1 MTLYLLSSMD
11 WEQTLSD
18 YATHQRAARLSE
30 KTIRNREECLRL
42 VARVS
47 RRGPDQ
53 VTLSDLERALARRH
67 PRTGLPL
74 AAGTLQSERSYMQS
88 FFTWMKKTKR
98 RRDNPA
104 KDLPK
109 VKVPRRKPRP
119 LRLDQIED
127 VLDCGIYTRTRD
139 IILIA
144 AFTGLRIGEV
154 VKIRG
159 EDVDLRAMTIKSM
172 RKGNLDWEGTLN
184 SALLEIAERY
194 PRKGWWF
201 PSPYANELFPDG
213 GGHILMASASDR
225 VSKAIRAAGITD
237 HRITGHSIRHYA
249 ATEMIRRGAS
259 IRAVQEFLGHA
270 SLATTQLYAEV
281 TLDDMRAANDV
292 LPTIHAPAHAN
303 RKPRPIVT
311 SEILAA

>member
-1 MTLYLLSSMD
+1 MGTLYLLSGMD
-11 WEQTLSD
+11 WELTLSD

-30 KTIRNREECLRL
+30 KTIRNREECLRI
-42 VARVS
+42 VARTS
-47 RRGPDQ
+47 RRGPDE
-53 VTLSDLERALARRH
+53 VTLLDLERTLARRH

-74 AAGTLQSERSYMQS
+74 AAGTVQSERSYMQS
-88 FFTWMKKTKR
+88 FFRWMKKQKLR
-98 RRDNPA
+98 KDNPA

-127 VLDCGIYTRTRD
+127 VLNSGIYSRTRD

-144 AFTGLRIGEV
+144 AFTGLRLGEV

-159 EDVDLRAMTIKSM
+159 EEVDLADMTIRSI
-172 RKGNLDWEGTLN
+172 RKGDLDWQGTLN
-184 SALLEIAERY
+184 DELLSIAVRY
-194 PRKGWWF
+194 PRSGWWF
-201 PSPYANELFPDG
+201 PSPYPNALFPNGD
-213 GGHILMASASDR
+213 GHILMASASDR

-237 HRITGHSIRHYA
+237 RRITGHSLRHYA
-249 ATEMIRRGAS
+249 ATEMLRRGAH

-281 TLDDMRAANDV
+281 TLEDMRVANDT
-292 LPTIHAPAHAN
+292 LPPIVAPKVSG
-303 RKPRPIVT
+303 RQPRPRK
-311 SEILAA
+311 SETLAA

>member
-1 MTLYLLSSMD
+1 MD
-11 WEQTLSD
+11 WELTLSD

-47 RRGPDQ
+47 RRGPDA
-53 VTLSDLERALARRH
+53 VTLQDLERCLARRH
-67 PRTGLPL
+67 PRTGQPL

-88 FFTWMKKTKR
+88 FFRWMKKQKL

-127 VLDCGIYTRTRD
+127 VLESGIYSRTRD

-144 AFTGLRIGEV
+144 AFTGLRLGEV

-159 EDVDLRAMTIKSM
+159 EDVDLPGMTIRAI
-172 RKGNLDWEGTLN
+172 RKGDLDWQGTLN
-184 SALLEIAERY
+184 GELLTMAARY

-201 PSPYANELFPDG
+201 PSPYPNELFPDG

-225 VSKAIRAAGITD
+225 VSKAIRAAGIAD
-237 HRITGHSIRHYA
+237 RRITGHSLRHYA

-259 IRAVQEFLGHA
+259 VRAVQEFLGHA
-270 SLATTQLYAEV
+270 SLATTQLYADV
-281 TLDDMRAANDV
+281 TLDDMRQANEL
-292 LPTIHAPAHAN
+292 LPPITAPAHSG
-303 RKPRPIVT
+303 RTRRVPK
-311 SEILAA
+311 SETLAA

>member
-1 MTLYLLSSMD
+1 VPLYLISTMD

-53 VTLSDLERALARRH
+53 VALDDLERCLARRH
-67 PRTGLPL
+67 PRTGQPL

-88 FFTWMKKTKR
+88 FFTWLKKTKR
-98 RRDNPA
+98 RKDNPA

-109 VKVPRRKPRP
+109 VKIPRRKPRP

-144 AFTGLRIGEV
+144 AFTGLRLGEV
-154 VKIRG
+154 VKLRG
-159 EDVDLRAMTIKSM
+159 EDVDLRAMTIKSL
-172 RKGNLDWEGTLN
+172 RKGDLDWEGTLN
-184 SALLEIAERY
+184 AELLEIAQRY
-194 PRKGWWF
+194 PRSGWWF
-201 PSPYANELFPDG
+201 PSPYTNEKFPGG

-225 VSKAIRAAGITD
+225 VSKAIRAAGISD

-281 TLDDMRAANDV
+281 TLDDMRVANDV
-292 LPTIHAPAHAN
+292 LPPIHSPKRAN
-303 RKPRPIVT
+303 RTRRPVA